1 MPGKRNAA
9 YTLIEL
15 TITLMIMGI
24 VAGTAVPRYFDALTN
39 YRGRSVAKRIEA
51 DLQYAAQVAKQTS
64 SSTTLL
70 FDLAT
75 HSYEIVGLT
84 DIDRRNRNYQFNL
97 QDSKYQGKLLQVDF
111 AENTQVVFD
120 IFGLPDNSGTIV
132 FLVGEVQYTI
142 GLSADGQITTTAV
155 SL

>member
-51 DLQYAAQVAKQTS
+51 DLQYAARIAEQTS
-64 SSTTLL
+64 SPTTVL
-70 FDLAT
+70 FDVAG

-84 DIDRRNRNYQFNL
+84 DIDRRNRTYQFNL
-97 QDSKYQGKLLQVDF
+97 QDSRYQGKLLQVEF
-111 AENTQVVFD
+111 ADSTQVVFD
-120 IFGLPDNSGTIV
+120 IHGLPDNSGKIA
-132 FLVGEVQYTI
+132 FLVGDVQYTI
-142 GLSADGQITTTAV
+142 GLASDGQIITTVT